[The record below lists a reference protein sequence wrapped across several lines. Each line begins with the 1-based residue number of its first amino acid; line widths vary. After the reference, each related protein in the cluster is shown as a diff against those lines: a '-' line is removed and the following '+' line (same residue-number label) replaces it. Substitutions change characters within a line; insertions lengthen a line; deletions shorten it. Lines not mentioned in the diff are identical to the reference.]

1 MPGGTLGAIYGTG
14 FARVPEGTVITM
26 EDGSQKDISGEI
38 LFDKETGNPVV
49 DKATMKYLGETQNKW
64 KGGITNTI
72 SYRNFRL
79 FVQVDGA
86 FGGQC
91 LF

>member
-1 MPGGTLGAIYGTG
+1 
-14 FARVPEGTVITM
+14 
-26 EDGSQKDISGEI
+26 
-38 LFDKETGNPVV
+38 
-49 DKATMKYLGETQNKW
+49 MKYLGETQNKW

-86 FGGQC
+86 FGGRAYSNTASILSMTGKLKNTLEGRYDGIIGDGYCYDSSTGSYSKKYDRVQKY
-91 LF
+91 LLLL